1 MNQSSK
7 WLTEDATE
15 SSSGGTG
22 LELTFRGKFVCRGF
36 HGLLQWPETTCFH
49 AAPTATL
56 HTPHLQRS
64 ASTGET
70 CTIFNWPSKHTG
82 QQGSSPF
89 VILILYFC
97 AIILFNVPLVFFSF
111 LILLPTLFLTC
122 LRYFLIIKLMPM
134 YWSPIGPNCFVGL
147 MKGRNVQARHFH
159 SWVRIS

>member
-1 MNQSSK
+1 MYWDMKQSSK

-15 SSSGGTG
+15 SSLGGTG
-22 LELTFRGKFVCRGF
+22 LELTFWGKFICRGF

-82 QQGSSPF
+82 RQGFSPF

-97 AIILFNVPLVFFSF
+97 AVIFFNVPLVFFSF
-111 LILLPTLFLTC
+111 LILLPTRFFDLSDIFFNNQINANVLEPNWSQLFCWTHE
-122 LRYFLIIKLMPM
+122 
-134 YWSPIGPNCFVGL
+134 G
-147 MKGRNVQARHFH
+147 
-159 SWVRIS
+159 